1 MRKVSSSTAR
11 IEGCAALAL
20 VFLLGATAS
29 NATPKH
35 SPVKPAKQP
44 ARLIAHLVL
53 PGGPASQMFLLEQN
67 GKEYLLIRQT
77 SETGATVVDV
87 TKPTEPDIVKRTIWS
102 NDTSSGN
109 LEIVGGDL
117 ALEETPESTGR
128 TLTSAN
134 SKQTVLVLDIKD
146 ATSPRVLES
155 FSGVTSILNDAVHNL
170 VFITNGDGLW
180 ILSDQPDQ
188 SLIDQPHRCL
198 SQDASNEVASCQ

>member
-11 IEGCAALAL
+11 MEGCATLVL

-35 SPVKPAKQP
+35 SPAKPATQP
-44 ARLIAHLVL
+44 TRLIAHLVL
-53 PGGPASQMFLLEQN
+53 PGGPPSQMFLREQN
-67 GKEYLLIRQT
+67 GKEYLLIRQI
-77 SETGATVVDV
+77 SEAGVTVVDV
-87 TKPTEPDIVKRTIWS
+87 TKPTQPNIVKRTTWS

-128 TLTSAN
+128 ALTSAN
-134 SKQTVLVLDIKD
+134 SKQTVLVLDIND

-155 FSGVTSILNDAVHNL
+155 FSGVTSVLNDAVHNL
-170 VFITNGDGLW
+170 VYITNGDGLW
-180 ILSDQPDQ
+180 ILRHQPDQ
-188 SLIDQPHRCL
+188 SLIEQPHRCL
-198 SQDASNEVASCQ
+198 SEDASNEVASCQ